1 VIEPQE
7 AGGSRDGLKQQCY
20 VIFHG
25 SGSDS
30 SPGLPWVPHV
40 AAITGEAEP
49 LSICL
54 YGIFYP
60 YKGYMEKPHIVAA
73 AFQKD

>member
-1 VIEPQE
+1 
-7 AGGSRDGLKQQCY
+7 
-20 VIFHG
+20 
-25 SGSDS
+25 
-30 SPGLPWVPHV
+30 V